1 MSDIVERLKADII
14 VAGDKETGFVIAH
27 CPPTIQFEAAAE
39 ITRLRA
45 ELASAKKT
53 ALEAQEMAKE
63 ILSNAR
69 AAENEWKEFPAPRFE
84 RVFLAGVQPRR
95 GFTSA
100 YWWIEE
106 GVTDENGMPFER
118 PEAIR
123 WCRIPK
129 PPQEDCEAAAIR
141 ARMEAKQ
148 PSGDKTIFH
157 HPA

>member
-1 MSDIVERLKADII
+1 MSDIVERLESTCVDHPIY
-14 VAGDKETGFVIAH
+14 GETTSLRLDYKMAK
-27 CPPTIQFEAAAE
+27 EAAAE

-63 ILSNAR
+63 ILSNAH

-157 HPA
+157 HPV